1 MKTVSIFAHRG
12 ASHQAPEN
20 TLEAFQKAVDQ
31 GVDGIELDVQMTKD
45 QVLVVAH
52 DEQLERV
59 SNGKGDLR
67 DHTLQEL
74 RALDFSCGHDEY
86 SQVKIPT
93 LAEVLELVKD
103 SDIVLN
109 IELKT
114 SLFWYPGIEDAT
126 VQLVQEKSMEDRVIY
141 SSFNHYSIQKIKT
154 LAPQAQTAYLFFDVI
169 VDAEHYTLNAGVPA
183 IHPCFCQ
190 LLMPEILERYKN
202 SDVKVRVWTVD
213 EPQLI
218 KQFMA
223 AGVDA
228 IITNEPELA
237 LKIRREMEENKC

>member
-59 SNGKGDLR
+59 SNGKGYLK

-126 VQLVQEKSMEDRVIY
+126 VQLVQEKRA
-141 SSFNHYSIQKIKT
+141 
-154 LAPQAQTAYLFFDVI
+154 L
-169 VDAEHYTLNAGVPA
+169 
-183 IHPCFCQ
+183 CQ
-190 LLMPEILERYKN
+190 L
-202 SDVKVRVWTVD
+202 
-213 EPQLI
+213 
-218 KQFMA
+218 
-223 AGVDA
+223 
-228 IITNEPELA
+228 
-237 LKIRREMEENKC
+237 

>member
-1 MKTVSIFAHRG
+1 M
-12 ASHQAPEN
+12 
-20 TLEAFQKAVDQ
+20 
-31 GVDGIELDVQMTKD
+31 
-45 QVLVVAH
+45 
-52 DEQLERV
+52 
-59 SNGKGDLR
+59 
-67 DHTLQEL
+67 
-74 RALDFSCGHDEY
+74 
-86 SQVKIPT
+86 
-93 LAEVLELVKD
+93 
-103 SDIVLN
+103 
-109 IELKT
+109 
-114 SLFWYPGIEDAT
+114 
-126 VQLVQEKSMEDRVIY
+126 VQEKSMEDRVIY